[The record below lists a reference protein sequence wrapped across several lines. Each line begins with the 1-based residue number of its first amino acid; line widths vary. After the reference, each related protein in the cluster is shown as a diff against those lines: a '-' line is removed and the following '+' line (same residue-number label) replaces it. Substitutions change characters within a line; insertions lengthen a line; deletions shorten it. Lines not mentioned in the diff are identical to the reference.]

1 MISYLC
7 PNTVY
12 ILSEENE
19 DNTKDNIE
27 TMGIKL
33 SQEVKNFIANY
44 TDGKELKISFIGH
57 SLGGLIV

>member
-33 SQEVKNFIANY
+33 S
-44 TDGKELKISFIGH
+44 
-57 SLGGLIV
+57 